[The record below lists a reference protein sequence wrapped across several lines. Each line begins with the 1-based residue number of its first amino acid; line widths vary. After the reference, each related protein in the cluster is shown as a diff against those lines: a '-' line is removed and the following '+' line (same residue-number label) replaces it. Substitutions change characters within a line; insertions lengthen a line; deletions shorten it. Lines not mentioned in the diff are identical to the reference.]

1 MKPFEERLEVE
12 SAEWVRAG
20 LLNDEQRTAIL
31 LRHPHPAGANSRFI
45 GIVATVGGVL
55 FAVGISLIIKSN
67 WEMIG
72 DWTKIVGLVA
82 LLVGAYATG
91 WKLKVVEQRFEKTGD
106 AALMVGGIFFLCGIA
121 LVSQIF
127 HLNSRPATGVL
138 AWWLGIVAVPWLA
151 RARGAQFLS
160 IVAALAWLG
169 KEMTTPGSWIEVG
182 ASSSDHV
189 HNDAAIVAVFFLL
202 GVALW
207 LSGLALRATRWDE
220 FASMHEKWGLLV
232 TFGSLYWLGFLRH
245 YWVFRHGTVGLP
257 DATTMFALSLG
268 VLLALAAGF
277 GAWRSSAREVKSLA
291 PWLVI
296 ALVPMFGVLLLG
308 SLGDAGWLWSALAW
322 VSLFVL
328 SIGVVRIGL
337 ETGREGWVNLG
348 ILCIATN
355 VVTRYFD
362 LFGSML
368 EGGVFFIV
376 TGVLVTGLG
385 IYLEKKRRALVA
397 TLRTEARS

>member
-1 MKPFEERLEVE
+1 
-12 SAEWVRAG
+12 
-20 LLNDEQRTAIL
+20 
-31 LRHPHPAGANSRFI
+31 
-45 GIVATVGGVL
+45 
-55 FAVGISLIIKSN
+55 
-67 WEMIG
+67 
-72 DWTKIVGLVA
+72 
-82 LLVGAYATG
+82 
-91 WKLKVVEQRFEKTGD
+91 VEQRFEKTGD

-138 AWWLGIVAVPWLA
+138 AWWLGIGAVPWIA
-151 RARGAQFLS
+151 RAKGAQFLS

-182 ASSSDHV
+182 AYSSDHG
-189 HNDAAIVAVFFLL
+189 HNDAAVVAMFFLL

-207 LSGLALRATRWDE
+207 LSGLALRVTRWDE

-245 YWVFRHGTVGLP
+245 SLGVRHGAVGVP
-257 DATTMFALSLG
+257 DTTTLIALSLG
-268 VLLALAAGF
+268 TLLAVAAGY
-277 GAWRSSAREVKSLA
+277 GAWRSSPREVKSLA
-291 PWLVI
+291 PWLGI
-296 ALVPMFGVLLLG
+296 ALVPVFGVLMIG
-308 SLGDAGWLWSALAW
+308 SQGQAGGLWSALAW
-322 VSLFVL
+322 VTLFVL
-328 SIGVVRIGL
+328 SIGVMRIGL

-348 ILCIATN
+348 MLCIATN

-385 IYLEKKRRALVA
+385 IFLEKKRRALVA